1 MVVRGRW
8 GLGLGLGLDLGLG
21 LGLGLG
27 EWEGLVARDGKQSLA
42 R

>member
-8 GLGLGLGLDLGLG
+8 GLGLGLGLN

-27 EWEGLVARDGKQSLA
+27 EWEGLVARDGKQSFA